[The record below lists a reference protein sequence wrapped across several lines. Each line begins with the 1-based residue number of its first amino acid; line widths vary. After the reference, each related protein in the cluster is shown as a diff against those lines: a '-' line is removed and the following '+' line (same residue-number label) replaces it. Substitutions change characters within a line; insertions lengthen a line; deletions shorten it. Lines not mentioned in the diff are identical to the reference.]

1 MRAVPTFV
9 SITIPS
15 SQPTGHNGVAVSV
28 DIQVTRD
35 SVTRAADRSGSI
47 PDTDSEY
54 EPVIPNCDYKSFQA
68 SLSQLP
74 PFGTSQ

>member
-1 MRAVPTFV
+1 M
-9 SITIPS
+9 
-15 SQPTGHNGVAVSV
+15 SV